1 MDAAQVLIVLQT
13 VREVYKER
21 MGEEPLLMRVHLNNP
36 LAKALLLLPVKPY
49 LMDVSKTTL
58 TIDLYGLERYLCGFN
73 EAGEPWTGD

>member
-36 LAKALLLLPVKPY
+36 LARALLLLPVKPY